1 MSEWKGKMESY
12 IIRIY
17 RRDEQNTQNIIG
29 LVEDVKLEAKTP
41 FHNTEELTDIL
52 ITPHPIPL
60 LQGERGKGNG
70 RRRRNNRLKLRLP
83 VRIEGIDDR
92 GDKFT
97 EEAIIKNISSYG
109 AYISMK
115 NHVSKD
121 AGVSLII
128 DPENSCLNMKARIV
142 RIEKGKNKT
151 GVGVAFI

>member
-1 MSEWKGKMESY
+1 MESY

-17 RRDEQNTQNIIG
+17 RRDKDAPYNIIG
-29 LVEDVKLEAKTP
+29 LVEDVELEEKKP
-41 FHNTEELTDIL
+41 FHNTEELAEIL

-60 LQGERGKGNG
+60 PQGERGKGNG

-83 VRIEGIDDR
+83 VKIEGVDDM
-92 GDKFT
+92 GDKFS
-97 EEAIIKNISSYG
+97 EEGMIKNISSYG

-128 DPENSCLNMKARIV
+128 DPEDSCLNMRARVV
-142 RIEKGKNKT
+142 RIEKGRNKT

>member
-1 MSEWKGKMESY
+1 MESY

-17 RRDEQNTQNIIG
+17 RRDKDAPYNIIG
-29 LVEDVKLEAKTP
+29 LVEDVELQAKTP
-41 FHNTEELTDIL
+41 FHNTEELAEIL
-52 ITPHPIPL
+52 ITPHPIL
-60 LQGERGKGNG
+60 LPKGERGKGNG
-70 RRRRNNRLKLRLP
+70 GRRRNKRLKLRLP
-83 VRIEGIDDR
+83 VRIEGVDDM

-97 EEAIIKNISSYG
+97 EEGIIKNISSYG

-128 DPENSCLNMKARIV
+128 DPEDSCLNMRARIV
-142 RIEKGKNKT
+142 RIEKGKNKA